1 MEGREMLNSD
11 SRDDFERR
19 LLEWYGHAK
28 RDLPWRDVDDPYAVL
43 VSEVMLQ
50 QTQVATAIPH
60 FERFMAAFPTVG
72 DLARAG
78 EDDVLRGWQGLGYYS
93 RARNLRRAAQRV
105 VEFFH
110 GRIPDTVEELRTLPG
125 VGPYTAGAVASI
137 AFCKPEPIVDAN
149 VARVLSRVFAVPGD
163 PKSGATSRAL
173 WAHAGALVSHEAPH
187 EFNVALME
195 LGALVCRVANPD
207 CRNCPVASHCV
218 AHAAGTETRYPETAP
233 RRATV
238 AVEDVATLV
247 EDAGAIVLTRRPDGG
262 HWAGLWELPRVRRA
276 DGEPLGDAAVR
287 AAAEVCGLSVRDE
300 TPFGSLRH
308 SVTHFR
314 IRLHGFRAT
323 FVAGDPRP
331 ATCAEAK
338 WVEVA
343 DALIS
348 YALPSPQRKLLRL
361 VYPEDEQPRLM

>member
-1 MEGREMLNSD
+1 MLNSHN
-11 SRDDFERR
+11 RDDFERR

-60 FERFMAAFPTVG
+60 FERFMAAFPTVA

-93 RARNLRRAAQRV
+93 RARNLHRAAQRV

-163 PKSGATSRAL
+163 PKSRATSR
-173 WAHAGALVSHEAPH
+173 
-187 EFNVALME
+187 
-195 LGALVCRVANPD
+195 
-207 CRNCPVASHCV
+207 
-218 AHAAGTETRYPETAP
+218 
-233 RRATV
+233 
-238 AVEDVATLV
+238 
-247 EDAGAIVLTRRPDGG
+247 
-262 HWAGLWELPRVRRA
+262 
-276 DGEPLGDAAVR
+276 
-287 AAAEVCGLSVRDE
+287 
-300 TPFGSLRH
+300 
-308 SVTHFR
+308 
-314 IRLHGFRAT
+314 
-323 FVAGDPRP
+323 
-331 ATCAEAK
+331 
-338 WVEVA
+338 
-343 DALIS
+343 
-348 YALPSPQRKLLRL
+348 
-361 VYPEDEQPRLM
+361 